1 MDKIRQILINIK
13 KTLIICYHTLI
24 HLIIIKDFDF
34 FYGLPVQMQ
43 SIKTKL
49 KVNNKQKTILA
60 KHAGV
65 ARHAYNWGLA
75 NCIAEYKETKKRPS
89 AITLHKRL
97 VAKVK
102 SENPWYYE
110 VSKCAPQQALRDLDR
125 AFKNFLTLPK
135 SGFPNFKKKG
145 RKDSFYLE
153 GSIKILKGNYIK
165 LPRIGIVKTYEILP
179 SAPVKNVRIS
189 KRAGDWYISFKYD
202 ECQPKAMTKKRAII
216 GVDVGINALATCSYG
231 TTYANVKAYKQSKK
245 RLTLYQRRV
254 QKKEP
259 GSKNRLKAVKR
270 LAKAHKK
277 VADIRADALHKLT
290 TWLAKNHSTIVIEDL
305 NVSGMLKNH
314 KLASAIADCGFYE
327 FRRQLTYKCE
337 WYGSELIIA
346 DRFYPSSQICSHC
359 GHQQKMPLSERTY
372 NCANC
377 GFQADRDF
385 NAAVNLENY
394 ARQ

>member
-1 MDKIRQILINIK
+1 MKS
-13 KTLIICYHTLI
+13 
-24 HLIIIKDFDF
+24 F
-34 FYGLPVQMQ
+34 
-43 SIKTKL
+43 KTKL
-49 KVNNKQKTILA
+49 KLKLQQKTILA

-75 NCIAEYKETKKRPS
+75 TCIAEYEQTKKRPS

-97 VAKVK
+97 VAEVK
-102 SENPWYYE
+102 SINPWYYE
-110 VSKCAPQQALRDLDR
+110 VSKCAPQQALRDLER
-125 AFKNFLTLPK
+125 AFKNFLTIPK
-135 SGFPNFKKKG
+135 RGFPAFKKKG

-153 GSIKILKGNYIK
+153 GSIKILQGNYIK

-179 SAPVKNVRIS
+179 SVPVKNVRIS

-202 ECQPKAMTKKRAII
+202 IEPTPTEKVRETI
-216 GVDVGINALATCSYG
+216 GVDIGINTLATCSDG
-231 TTYANVKAYKQSKK
+231 SKFANVKAYKQAKK
-245 RLTLYQRRV
+245 RLVRHQRAV
-254 QKKEP
+254 SKKVI
-259 GSKNRLKAVKR
+259 GSKNRLKAVKK
-270 LAKAHKK
+270 LAKLHKK

-290 TWLAKNHSTIVIEDL
+290 SWLAKNHSTIVIEDL

-327 FRRQLTYKCE
+327 FKRQLIYKCE

-359 GHQQKMPLSERTY
+359 GHQQKMPLNVRTY
-372 NCANC
+372 ECTNC
-377 GFQADRDF
+377 GFKADRDF

-394 ARQ
+394 VNK